1 MQRWSVLL
9 GCFIGM
15 AVSLGPIFFQSLGLY
30 LRPMTEEF
38 GWSRT
43 EFAAVFSIAGFASIF
58 GLSIAGYLVDR
69 FGPPRIILIGFTLL
83 CASYASFSLVNSY
96 SVFVAL
102 ACFVA
107 ITGSFATYPSY
118 QGLLPRWFDKNLG
131 LSLAIASSGIGVG
144 TALFPYIINASLQ
157 SGGWRNTFVLVGA
170 IAFAAALINFLLF
183 IRQNKGPLPT
193 QEERIAGP
201 DTASPDVPFK
211 QALSTPDFWMLAISF
226 SLIFLVAIG
235 INFHLAALVT
245 DRGGSSTQAA
255 SALAAAGMA
264 SLAAR
269 LITGPLLD
277 RFPVRIVG
285 LVFFI
290 GQAIGCLLL
299 LQGDPSLIIAAAI
312 LLGAAQGAEL
322 DMMPFVVARR
332 FGKIAY
338 SQIYGTLYGV
348 LQIGTILSPMILAT
362 IFDRTGSYALG
373 LTIYPALS
381 ILALGLLWVARTS
394 APVNLQVGPA
404 ATG

>member
-30 LRPMTEEF
+30 LRPMTEEY

-43 EFAAVFSIAGFASIF
+43 EFSAVFSIAGFASIF
-58 GLSIAGYLVDR
+58 GLSVAGYLVDR

-83 CASYASFSLVNSY
+83 CASYASLSLVNSY
-96 SVFVAL
+96 PVFVAL
-102 ACFVA
+102 VCVVA
-107 ITGSFATYPSY
+107 ITGSLATYPSY

-131 LSLAIASSGIGVG
+131 LSLAVSSSGIGVG

-157 SGGWRNTFVLVGA
+157 SGGWRQTFVLVA
-170 IAFAAALINFLLF
+170 AVAFGVALINFLLL
-183 IRQNKGPLPT
+183 IRQNRGPMPP
-193 QEERIAGP
+193 QEQRISGLK
-201 DTASPDVPFK
+201 TASPDVPFK
-211 QALSTPDFWMLAISF
+211 QALKTSDFWMLALSF
-226 SLIFLVAIG
+226 GLIFLVAIG
-235 INFHLAALVT
+235 LNFHLAALVT
-245 DRGGSSTQAA
+245 DRGASPTQAA
-255 SALAAAGMA
+255 SALAAAGLA

-269 LITGPLLD
+269 LVTGPLLD
-277 RFPVRIVG
+277 RFPVRVVG
-285 LVFFI
+285 LVFFL
-290 GQAIGCLLL
+290 GQAIGCVLL
-299 LQGDPSLIIAAAI
+299 LQGSSSLTILAAV

-362 IFDRTGSYALG
+362 IFDKTGSYSLG
-373 LTIYPALS
+373 LMIYPVLSIIALS
-381 ILALGLLWVARTS
+381 LLWVARTS
-394 APVNLQVGPA
+394 VRADV
-404 ATG
+404 

>member
-15 AVSLGPIFFQSLGLY
+15 SVSLGPIFFQSLGLY
-30 LRPMTEEF
+30 LKPMTDEF

-43 EFAAVFSIAGFASIF
+43 EFAAVFSIAGFASMF

-69 FGPPRIILIGFTLL
+69 FGPPRIIVLGFTLL

-96 SVFVAL
+96 TAFVAIAFL
-102 ACFVA
+102 VA
-107 ITGSFATYPSY
+107 ITGSLATYPSY

-144 TALFPYIINASLQ
+144 TALFPYIINAGLQ
-157 SGGWRNTFVLVGA
+157 SGGWRYTFVLVAGVT
-170 IAFAAALINFLLF
+170 FSAALVNFLLF
-183 IRQNKGPLPT
+183 IRQNKGPLPR
-193 QEERIAGP
+193 QEERATGP
-201 DTASPDVPFK
+201 DAGLPDVSFK
-211 QALSTPDFWMLAISF
+211 QALRTSDFWILAASF

-235 INFHLAALVT
+235 LNFHLAALVT
-245 DRGGSSTQAA
+245 DRGGSPTQAA
-255 SALAAAGMA
+255 SVLAIAGGA
-264 SLAAR
+264 SLTAR

-277 RFPVRIVG
+277 RFPVKFVG
-285 LVFFI
+285 LVFFS
-290 GQAIGCLLL
+290 GQAIGCVLL
-299 LQGDPSLIIAAAI
+299 LQGHPTLTIVAAI

-348 LQIGTILSPMILAT
+348 LQIGTIVSPMILAT
-362 IFDRTGSYALG
+362 IFDRTGSYAFG
-373 LTIYPALS
+373 LTIYPILS
-381 ILALGLLWVARTS
+381 VLGLGLLWAARTS
-394 APVNLQVGPA
+394 APVDIRIRAV
-404 ATG
+404 AT